1 MNQDQRL
8 WTPKSGKLQDS
19 YQDNLVISV
28 TKLCLTLCNPVDCSL
43 PGFSVRGISQA
54 RILHGLPFLPPG
66 DLLDPGLE
74 LMCVCELLSHVRLF
88 VTLWTVAH
96 QAPLSMG
103 FPKEEYWS
111 GLPFPPPEDLS
122 DPWIKPLS
130 PTAPALQEDSLPLK
144 PPGKP

>member
-43 PGFSVRGISQA
+43 PGSSVRGISQA

-66 DLLDPGLE
+66 DLLHLE
-74 LMCVCELLSHVRLF
+74 
-88 VTLWTVAH
+88 
-96 QAPLSMG
+96 
-103 FPKEEYWS
+103 
-111 GLPFPPPEDLS
+111 
-122 DPWIKPLS
+122 IKPES
-130 PTAPALQEDSLPLK
+130 PALAGGFFTPEPPRK
-144 PPGKP
+144 PQ